1 MNCTETRAMFSLY
14 LDGAVTGRQMCDIGE
29 HLGACRSC
37 ATEYALLK
45 QTQRM
50 VTSLG
55 RRPAPPNLALKI
67 RVALSQEAARQRRP
81 LLQGV
86 LTRIDDALKGIMVPA
101 TAGVLSAVVFF
112 GLLIGFFA
120 LPPRLQAYDN
130 DFYTPP
136 ELTMSPFG
144 WQMSS
149 IAADSLV
156 VDVYVDPSGRVQ
168 DYQIL
173 NASDD
178 AKAIMP
184 QLNNM
189 LIFARFRPATSF
201 GQPVGGRAVLSF
213 SKINVKG

>member
-1 MNCTETRAMFSLY
+1 MNCTETRMQFSQY
-14 LDGAVTGRQMCDIGE
+14 LDGAVTGRQMYEIGD
-29 HLGACRSC
+29 HLASCRSC
-37 ATEYALLK
+37 ATEYAMLR

-55 RRPAPPNLALKI
+55 RRQPPPELALRI
-67 RVALSQEAARQRRP
+67 RVALSQEAARQRRSM
-81 LLQGV
+81 LDGL
-86 LTRIDDALKGIMVPA
+86 LTRIDNTIKGIMVPA

-120 LPPRLQAYDN
+120 LPPRLQAFDN

-136 ELTMSPFG
+136 ELRMSPFG

-149 IAADSLV
+149 INADSLI
-156 VDVYVDPSGRVQ
+156 VDVYVDANGRVQ

-173 NASDD
+173 SAPED
-178 AKAIMP
+178 AKAILP

-189 LIFARFRPATSF
+189 LIFTQFRPATSF
-201 GQPVGGRAVLSF
+201 GQPVSGRAVLSF

>member
-1 MNCTETRAMFSLY
+1 MNCTETRALFSLY

-29 HLGACRSC
+29 HLGACPSC
-37 ATEYALLK
+37 AAEYALLK

-55 RRPAPPNLALKI
+55 RRAAPPNLSLKI

-81 LLQGV
+81 LLQGL
-86 LTRIDDALKGIMVPA
+86 LTRIDDTLKGIMVPA
-101 TAGVLSAVVFF
+101 TAGVVSAVVFF

-120 LPPRLQAYDN
+120 LPPQLQAYDN

-156 VDVYVDPSGRVQ
+156 VDVYVDSSGRVQ

-173 NASDD
+173 NAPDD
-178 AKAIMP
+178 AQAILP